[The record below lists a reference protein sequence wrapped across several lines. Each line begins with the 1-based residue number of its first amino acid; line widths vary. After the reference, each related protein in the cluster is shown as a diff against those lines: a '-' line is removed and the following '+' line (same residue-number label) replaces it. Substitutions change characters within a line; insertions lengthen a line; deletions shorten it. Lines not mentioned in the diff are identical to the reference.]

1 MQNDIKPFPT
11 RLPKELWK
19 FLKNKSTEKEMSMND
34 IIIALIIK
42 YKKSLEKSLTKS
54 DIEI

>member
-1 MQNDIKPFPT
+1 MQDNIKAFPT

-19 FLKNKSTEKEMSMND
+19 FLKKKSAEKEMSMND
-34 IIIALIIK
+34 IVVALINK